1 METIATKSSNPF
13 LREHPVITQRVL
25 LTSGDEEQT
34 LLAGSVIGKV
44 EATTGENAS
53 PAFQGLFG
61 SKPDMEP
68 VGILAADVTVPAS
81 GDAWGTVYVHCA
93 ALASGLLWDESLSA
107 NDQATAIA
115 ALRGVGVF
123 VE

>member
-1 METIATKSSNPF
+1 METIATVSSNPF
-13 LREHPVITQRVL
+13 LREHPMITQRVL
-25 LTSGDEEQT
+25 LTSGEEEQT

-44 EATTGENAS
+44 TTGEGESATT
-53 PAFQGLFG
+53 FQGLFG
-61 SKPDMEP
+61 SKADMEP
-68 VGILAADVTVPAS
+68 VGILMADVIVPAT

-93 ALASGLLWDESLSA
+93 ALASGLIWDESVSA

-115 ALRGVGVF
+115 ALRGLGVF

>member
-1 METIATKSSNPF
+1 METIATTSSNPF

-25 LTSGDEEQT
+25 LTSGEEEQT
-34 LLAGSVIGKV
+34 LLAGSVIGKG
-44 EATTGENAS
+44 TSGEGESAGT
-53 PAFQGLFG
+53 FQGLFG
-61 SKPDMEP
+61 SQAEMEP

-93 ALASGLLWDESLSA
+93 ALASGLLWDESCSA
-107 NDQATAIA
+107 TDQATAIA
-115 ALRGVGVF
+115 ALRGLGVF